1 MVETILSTAL
11 TNIVFGFFSTQPLML
26 VGPTGPVLVFEKHL
40 YSVSNRMEGWLAI
53 LRHFQEYFNHIRMM
67 GG

>member
-1 MVETILSTAL
+1 MISEEKTYGKMGVVETIISTSV

-40 YSVSNRMEGWLAI
+40 YYVSIYLPS
-53 LRHFQEYFNHIRMM
+53 
-67 GG
+67 